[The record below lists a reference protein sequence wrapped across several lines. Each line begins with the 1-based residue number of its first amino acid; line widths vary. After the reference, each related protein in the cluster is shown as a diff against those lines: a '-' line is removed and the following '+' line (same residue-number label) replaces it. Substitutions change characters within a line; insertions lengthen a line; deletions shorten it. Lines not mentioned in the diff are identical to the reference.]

1 LQRLRSALAM
11 GVAAGAVALT
21 HAWIPVP
28 PPAEAVARF
37 VPRPQVARLASLGFE
52 PLVADYYWM
61 QAVQVV
67 GAETR
72 DPSRHAPLLGRL
84 VDVVTTVDPWVDHP
98 YRFAAHWLTDSPE
111 SVRFANRLL
120 RRGIRYHPDD
130 WRNRFYLGF
139 NRFFYLGEVEAAAE
153 ALEAAALLPD
163 APLYLPRLAARLR
176 AHTSGLDTASAFLE
190 ELLRGAEDPRAR
202 AHYEESLLQ
211 IEVERRARLLD
222 GARERF
228 RERNGRDIRSV
239 EDLARG
245 PGAVLGALPA
255 EPSGAAWILDEPGGR
270 IVSSRYGRRYEPF
283 MNARDLQRRER
294 WSGEP
299 S

>member
-1 LQRLRSALAM
+1 LQPLRSALAM
-11 GVAAGAVALT
+11 VVAACAVALI
-21 HAWIPVP
+21 HARIPIP
-28 PPAEAVARF
+28 PPAEEVGRF
-37 VPRPQVARLASLGFE
+37 VPRPEVARIASLGFE

-67 GAETR
+67 GAETS

-98 YRFAAHWLTDSPE
+98 YRFAAHWLTDSAE

-120 RRGIRYHPDD
+120 ERAIEYHPDD
-130 WRNRFYLGF
+130 WRNPFYLGF
-139 NRFFYLGEVEAAAE
+139 NLFFYLGEVEAAAD

-176 AHTSGLDTASAFLE
+176 ANTSGLDTATAFLE

-202 AHYEESLLQ
+202 AQYEESLLQ
-211 IEVERRARLLD
+211 IEVERRARFLD
-222 GARERF
+222 EARARF
-228 RERNGRDIRSV
+228 RQRNGRDIRGV
-239 EDLARG
+239 EDLVRG
-245 PGAVLGALPA
+245 PGAVLRALP
-255 EPSGAAWILDEPGGR
+255 EEPGGGAWLLGEPGGQ
-270 IVSSRYGRRYEPF
+270 IVSSRYGRRYEPW
-283 MNARDLQRRER
+283 MHARDLQRRGR
-294 WSGEP
+294 WSGDP